1 MVNEYHRGWLDLS
14 PVQRADMNADGCVGI
29 KDLLVLLGDWDCES

>member
-29 KDLLVLLGDWDCES
+29 QDLLVLLGDWDCES